1 MIVKI
6 AEGKECIEFRS
17 NIYKYAL
24 KAVNN
29 NEVTF
34 EVSPK
39 TPVSDFLSGFQ
50 MNDWFQI
57 LAPLKFVIQL
67 VVKSNGFVI
76 HPIMIT
82 IGQNCFEF
90 ATIV

>member
-50 MNDWFQI
+50 MND
-57 LAPLKFVIQL
+57 
-67 VVKSNGFVI
+67 
-76 HPIMIT
+76 
-82 IGQNCFEF
+82 
-90 ATIV
+90 